1 MPNIITGTVLYLIV
15 SNNLFMK
22 HVWES
27 LIGEIGDRQ
36 ETAYTRKTILMV
48 LLFLTFFGAS
58 FYVMIES
65 LFS

>member
-1 MPNIITGTVLYLIV
+1 MI
-15 SNNLFMK
+15 MK
-22 HVWES
+22 QVWDS
-27 LIGEIGDRQ
+27 FIGESGDRQ
-36 ETAYTRKTILMV
+36 ESAYTRKTILMV

>member
-1 MPNIITGTVLYLIV
+1 MI
-15 SNNLFMK
+15 SNMK

-27 LIGEIGDRQ
+27 LIGENGDRQ